1 MYSGGAY
8 DTFLPR
14 LLAFTPFTTSDAAGC
29 ESNVSLILLAV
40 CSCALGT
47 SGGLSLLWTAMTLV
61 ISTFGNESPSTLARF
76 QPPDVE

>member
-29 ESNVSLILLAV
+29 ESNV
-40 CSCALGT
+40 ALDGYD
-47 SGGLSLLWTAMTLV
+47 SGD
-61 ISTFGNESPSTLARF
+61 F
-76 QPPDVE
+76 DVWK